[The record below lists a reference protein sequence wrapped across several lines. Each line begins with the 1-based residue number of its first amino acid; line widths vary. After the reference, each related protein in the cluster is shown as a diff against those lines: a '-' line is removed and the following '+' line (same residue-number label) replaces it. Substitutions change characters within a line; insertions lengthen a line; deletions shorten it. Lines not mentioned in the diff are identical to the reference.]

1 MVEGLVNYCIITIP
15 KSKSKEEFC
24 QNFSNFAVKFYSN
37 AKTERTKILTENAGV
52 FIYGIIA

>member
-15 KSKSKEEFC
+15 KSKEEFC
-24 QNFSNFAVKFYSN
+24 QNFSNLPLKFYSN
-37 AKTERTKILTENAGV
+37 AKTERNKILTENAGV